1 MTSRLSA
8 QISILGY
15 GKRSR
20 PETHPFVGINPLSP
34 TSDVHLDKWPNVHN
48 AEGMERMAMA
58 ADSRVTVHL
67 SLTEDDKRALK
78 VMAAERGLSASAL
91 VHEWIER
98 EQAARGE
105 GER

>member
-1 MTSRLSA
+1 MSNEPRA
-8 QISILGY
+8 
-15 GKRSR
+15 
-20 PETHPFVGINPLSP
+20 
-34 TSDVHLDKWPNVHN
+34 
-48 AEGMERMAMA
+48 
-58 ADSRVTVHL
+58 TVHL

>member
-1 MTSRLSA
+1 MA
-8 QISILGY
+8 
-15 GKRSR
+15 
-20 PETHPFVGINPLSP
+20 
-34 TSDVHLDKWPNVHN
+34 KWPNVHN

-78 VMAAERGLSASAL
+78 VMAAERNLSASAL

-98 EQAARGE
+98 EQAARRE
-105 GER
+105 GKR

>member
-1 MTSRLSA
+1 MY
-8 QISILGY
+8 ILTNGQM
-15 GKRSR
+15 S
-20 PETHPFVGINPLSP
+20 
-34 TSDVHLDKWPNVHN
+34 KWPNVHN

-98 EQAARGE
+98 EQAARRE